1 MNVSAA
7 SLFSSTEVSSPE
19 FSSSRVVTSTNLYP
33 FVTVFTLSS
42 VASLDA
48 STGAGVSVTA
58 SPAAGTGV
66 SSTTGCTVGTGVAS
80 TTSGVD
86 SGVDSTISGVGSGV
100 DSTTLS
106 STGAGVSL
114 GVSSTSCTSTISTVS
129 GEDEPSTLVSSAFTE
144 EKCTQVKTISVESV
158 SLVNLDNL
166 IFFFLFFM
174 LCSPFL
180 VYFLK
185 FCCHQLELIYH

>member
-7 SLFSSTEVSSPE
+7 SLFSSTEVPSPE

-58 SPAAGTGV
+58 SPAAGAGV
-66 SSTTGCTVGTGVAS
+66 SSTTGCTVGAGVAS
-80 TTSGVD
+80 TTSGVG
-86 SGVDSTISGVGSGV
+86 SGVVSTISGVV
-100 DSTTLS
+100 V
-106 STGAGVSL
+106 GAGVSSTF
-114 GVSSTSCTSTISTVS
+114 GVSTISTVS
-129 GEDEPSTLVSSAFTE
+129 GEDEPSTLQSSAFTE
-144 EKCTQVKTISVESV
+144 EKCTQVKTISAESV

-180 VYFLK
+180 VYFL
-185 FCCHQLELIYH
+185 

>member
-33 FVTVFTLSS
+33 FVTVFTLSF

-48 STGAGVSVTA
+48 STGVGVSVTA
-58 SPAAGTGV
+58 SPAAGAGV
-66 SSTTGCTVGTGVAS
+66 SSTTGCTVGAGVAS
-80 TTSGVD
+80 TTSSVG
-86 SGVDSTISGVGSGV
+86 SGVVSTISGVVVGV
-100 DSTTLS
+100 
-106 STGAGVSL
+106 
-114 GVSSTSCTSTISTVS
+114 GVSSSFGVSTISTVS
-129 GEDEPSTLVSSAFTE
+129 GEDEPSTLLSSAFTE
-144 EKCTQVKTISVESV
+144 EKCTQVKTISAESV

>member
-7 SLFSSTEVSSPE
+7 SLFSSTEVPSPE
-19 FSSSRVVTSTNLYP
+19 FSSSRVVASTNLYP
-33 FVTVFTLSS
+33 SVTVFILSS

-48 STGAGVSVTA
+48 STGAGVS
-58 SPAAGTGV
+58 AAGAGV
-66 SSTTGCTVGTGVAS
+66 SSATGSIVGAGVAS
-80 TTSGVD
+80 TT
-86 SGVDSTISGVGSGV
+86 SGVGSGV
-100 DSTTLS
+100 DSTTS
-106 STGAGVSL
+106 GVGSGVVSTISGVVVGAGV
-114 GVSSTSCTSTISTVS
+114 STISTVS
-129 GEDEPSTLVSSAFTE
+129 GEDEPSTLLSSAFTE
-144 EKCTQVKTISVESV
+144 EKCTQVKTISAESV

>member
-1 MNVSAA
+1 M
-7 SLFSSTEVSSPE
+7 FSSIEVFSPE
-19 FSSSRVVTSTNLYP
+19 FSSSRVVTFTNLYP
-33 FVTVFTLSS
+33 SVTVFALSS
-42 VASLDA
+42 VCSLDA

-58 SPAAGTGV
+58 SPAAGAGV
-66 SSTTGCTVGTGVAS
+66 SSTTDSTVGAGVAS
-80 TTSGVD
+80 TT
-86 SGVDSTISGVGSGV
+86 SGVGSGV
-100 DSTTLS
+100 DSTTS
-106 STGAGVSL
+106 GVGSGVVSTISGVVVGAGV
-114 GVSSTSCTSTISTVS
+114 STISTVS
-129 GEDEPSTLVSSAFTE
+129 GEDEPSTLLSSAFTE
-144 EKCTQVKTISVESV
+144 EKCTQVKTISAESV

>member
-7 SLFSSTEVSSPE
+7 SLFSSTEVPSPE

-33 FVTVFTLSS
+33 SVTVFALSS

-58 SPAAGTGV
+58 SPAAGAGV
-66 SSTTGCTVGTGVAS
+66 SSATGSIVGAGVAS
-80 TTSGVD
+80 TASGVG
-86 SGVDSTISGVGSGV
+86 SRVVSTISDVGSGV
-100 DSTTLS
+100 DSTTIS
-106 STGAGVSL
+106 STGAGV
-114 GVSSTSCTSTISTVS
+114 STISTVS
-129 GEDEPSTLVSSAFTE
+129 GEDEPSTLLSSAFTE
-144 EKCTQVKTISVESV
+144 EKCIQVKTISAESV

>member
-1 MNVSAA
+1 M
-7 SLFSSTEVSSPE
+7 FSSTEVPSPE

-33 FVTVFTLSS
+33 SVTVFTLSS
-42 VASLDA
+42 VGSLDA
-48 STGAGVSVTA
+48 STGAGVSAVGA
-58 SPAAGTGV
+58 GV
-66 SSTTGCTVGTGVAS
+66 SSATGCTVGAGVAS
-80 TTSGVD
+80 TT
-86 SGVDSTISGVGSGV
+86 SGVGSGV
-100 DSTTLS
+100 DSTTS
-106 STGAGVSL
+106 GVGSGVVSTISGVVVGAGV
-114 GVSSTSCTSTISTVS
+114 STISTVS
-129 GEDEPSTLVSSAFTE
+129 GEDEPSTLLSSAFTE
-144 EKCTQVKTISVESV
+144 EKCTQVKTISAESV

>member
-7 SLFSSTEVSSPE
+7 SLFSSTEVPSPE
-19 FSSSRVVTSTNLYP
+19 FSSSRVVTSTNLYSS
-33 FVTVFTLSS
+33 VTVFTLSS
-42 VASLDA
+42 VGSLDA
-48 STGAGVSVTA
+48 STGAGVSV
-58 SPAAGTGV
+58 AGAGV
-66 SSTTGCTVGTGVAS
+66 SSATGSTVEAGVAS
-80 TTSGVD
+80 TT
-86 SGVDSTISGVGSGV
+86 SGVGSGV
-100 DSTTLS
+100 DSTTS
-106 STGAGVSL
+106 GVGSGVVSAISGVAVGAGVSSTF
-114 GVSSTSCTSTISTVS
+114 GVSTISTVS
-129 GEDEPSTLVSSAFTE
+129 GEDEPSTLLSSAFTE
-144 EKCTQVKTISVESV
+144 EKCTQVKTISAESV

>member
-1 MNVSAA
+1 M
-7 SLFSSTEVSSPE
+7 FSSTEVSSPE

-33 FVTVFTLSS
+33 SVTVFTLSS
-42 VASLDA
+42 VDSLDTSA
-48 STGAGVSVTA
+48 TGSSFVSSAAGVSVTA
-58 SPAAGTGV
+58 FSATGV
-66 SSTTGCTVGTGVAS
+66 SSIIVSTVGTGVDS
-80 TTSGVD
+80 TT
-86 SGVDSTISGVGSGV
+86 SGVGSGV
-100 DSTTLS
+100 DSTTIS
-106 STGAGVSL
+106 STGAGVSSTF
-114 GVSSTSCTSTISTVS
+114 GVSTISTVS
-129 GEDEPSTLVSSAFTE
+129 GEDEPSALVSSAFTD

>member
-1 MNVSAA
+1 MNVSTA
-7 SLFSSTEVSSPE
+7 SLFSSTEVPSPE

-33 FVTVFTLSS
+33 SVTVFTLSS

-66 SSTTGCTVGTGVAS
+66 SSTTGCTVGAGVAS
-80 TTSGVD
+80 TT
-86 SGVDSTISGVGSGV
+86 SGVGSGV
-100 DSTTLS
+100 DSTTS
-106 STGAGVSL
+106 GVGSGVVSTISGIVVGAGV
-114 GVSSTSCTSTISTVS
+114 STISTVS
-129 GEDEPSTLVSSAFTE
+129 GEDEPSTLLSSAFTE
-144 EKCTQVKTISVESV
+144 EKCTQVKTISAESV